1 MREYEALKA
10 DHFEPNALN
19 AVAELPTI
27 PIKTRIA
34 QDLRPK
40 DLAAQPGLQEQQ
52 MQRYEVADY
61 ATASLTRIRGAHTPW
76 VRR

>member
-1 MREYEALKA
+1 MREYEALKV

-19 AVAELPTI
+19 AVAELPTV

-34 QDLRPK
+34 QDLRSK
-40 DLAAQPGLQEQQ
+40 DLAAQLGPQTQQ

-76 VRR
+76 VWR